1 MIAFEQP
8 IKIETEGRPEAILFQ
23 CSRQPDGI
31 RISRHNCIHRYLL
44 SQKRDPK
51 NLNNEFGAAF
61 KARLE
66 ICRTCIEGYMRSI
79 ALKKRSPFYRR
90 GVTLGFQSMINT
102 SNECQR
108 KGKTII
114 H

>member
-8 IKIETEGRPEAILFQ
+8 IKMEAEG
-23 CSRQPDGI
+23 
-31 RISRHNCIHRYLL
+31 H
-44 SQKRDPK
+44 SQKKDAK
-51 NLNNEFGAAF
+51 TLNNEFSAALQ
-61 KARLE
+61 ARLE

-79 ALKKRSPFYRR
+79 AFKKKSPFYRR
-90 GVTLGFQSMINT
+90 VVRPSFQGIVNT
-102 SNECQR
+102 SNQCQR